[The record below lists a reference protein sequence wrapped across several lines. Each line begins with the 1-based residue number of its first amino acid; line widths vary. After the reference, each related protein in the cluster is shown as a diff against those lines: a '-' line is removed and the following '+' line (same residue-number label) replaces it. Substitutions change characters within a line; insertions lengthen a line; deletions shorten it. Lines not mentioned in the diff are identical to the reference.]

1 MIRLENV
8 YKYYYS
14 NSSVTCALKKINLEL
29 KIGEFV
35 AITGESGSG
44 KTTLLNIISGFDTYE
59 DGEIYFKDQMT
70 SYFDSADWEKYRK
83 DEISFIFQNYNL
95 IDSYT
100 CLQNVAIIYILNG
113 YSYKEAKTKAKEKLA
128 LVGLEKETNKKAAKL
143 SGGQKQRLSIARAL
157 AKETNII
164 IADEPTGNLDEENG
178 RKVLE
183 VLKNVSKD
191 KLVIVVSH
199 NIAQIEPFITRKIR
213 LFDGEVVVDEYK
225 EQIDITNETNKK
237 EISEDKIS
245 SAINFSFLNIITQP
259 IKSCLILMLVLLCT
273 ISSFIFYG
281 NFKMNLDDNKT
292 KELDTSIF
300 INMDDTRLL
309 AKKNDSSVITD
320 DILKQ
325 AKIDNVK
332 YVEKYDTIT
341 DVNYYRPGDYKDVV
355 DSEITNPMLG
365 IITDYSYYELIDNSH
380 FMRSSCTLTE
390 DMLKEGRLPEND
402 FEMVVYSDDSSIL
415 NTKEIVL
422 FHDEKTM
429 GLNVTYK
436 YKVEIVGILKEK
448 TEQVYFSETICKIL
462 DLRQYGFNISVRF
475 LQGKTQSRTVVANA
489 IVLDPNLKDNSFSL
503 GDRHKEYLKYE
514 KIVGSNFV
522 FRQNQASTALYEELD
537 FDKNYIM
544 DISASAVGVSKN
556 IFDKI
561 YDYYK
566 ERDQFVLYIDDYTKT
581 DQVIDDLFDLDIKS
595 ISCFKSSVLG
605 YDINKLIDRYINLGV
620 SVGALI
626 LINLI
631 IIIIVISIMKFKR
644 NDYLIFKF
652 NGLTNKLCKK
662 INYIEIFIYG
672 FLSIVILL
680 IRDIFHIIWIV
691 DF

>member
-1 MIRLENV
+1 MLKLENV
-8 YKYYYS
+8 TKFYYS
-14 NSSVTCALKKINLEL
+14 NSSVTCALRKINLEFKL
-29 KIGEFV
+29 GEFV

-59 DGEIYFKDQMT
+59 DGEIYYNDQMT

-113 YSYKEAKTKAKEKLA
+113 YSYKEAKNNAKEKLS
-128 LVGLEKETNKKAAKL
+128 LVGLEKEVNKKAAKL

-164 IADEPTGNLDEENG
+164 MADEPTGNLDEENG

-183 VLKNVSKD
+183 VLKKVSKD

-199 NIAQIEPFITRKIR
+199 NISQIEPYITRKIR

-225 EQIDITNETNKK
+225 EQISLTSEINKNQ
-237 EISEDKIS
+237 ISEGKIS
-245 SAINFSFLNIITQP
+245 SAFNFSFLNIITQP
-259 IKSCLILMLVLLCT
+259 VKSCLILMLVLLCT

-320 DILKQ
+320 DILKK
-325 AKIDNVK
+325 AKVDHVK
-332 YVEKYDTIT
+332 YVEKYDSIT
-341 DVNYYRPGDYKDVV
+341 DINYYRPGDYKDIV

-402 FEMVVYSDDSSIL
+402 FEMVVYSDDLSIL

-429 GLNVTYK
+429 GINVTYK
-436 YKVEIVGILKEK
+436 YKVEIVGILKEE
-448 TEQVYFSETICKIL
+448 TDQAYFSETICKIL
-462 DLRQYGFNISVRF
+462 DLRQYSFNITVRF
-475 LQGKTQSRTVVANA
+475 LQGKTQSRSVIADA
-489 IVLDPNLKDNSFSL
+489 IVLDPSLKENCFTL
-503 GDRHKEYLKYE
+503 GDRNKAYLKYD

-522 FRQNQASTALYEELD
+522 FRQNNSSTALYE
-537 FDKNYIM
+537 
-544 DISASAVGVSKN
+544 
-556 IFDKI
+556 
-561 YDYYK
+561 
-566 ERDQFVLYIDDYTKT
+566 
-581 DQVIDDLFDLDIKS
+581 
-595 ISCFKSSVLG
+595 
-605 YDINKLIDRYINLGV
+605 
-620 SVGALI
+620 
-626 LINLI
+626 
-631 IIIIVISIMKFKR
+631 
-644 NDYLIFKF
+644 
-652 NGLTNKLCKK
+652 
-662 INYIEIFIYG
+662 
-672 FLSIVILL
+672 
-680 IRDIFHIIWIV
+680 
-691 DF
+691 